1 MKKSLSPRA
10 FNMTAETF
18 CNCSFAIGANLA
30 QDTCPPKFKS
40 LNILIA
46 PQSGAE
52 NNDLLKIL
60 VCNNNDK

>member
-10 FNMTAETF
+10 FNMIVETF

-46 PQSGAE
+46 PQSGAQ
-52 NNDLLKIL
+52 NYDL
-60 VCNNNDK
+60 